1 MNRFRAIVSIV
12 AALVLAL
19 AFVPNSAA
27 APALSPTPEPVVEN
41 WVSDFTQP
49 GVRIRTRPS
58 VSATVVGHG
67 NPRDMATIHRL
78 VHGDAVT
85 CPNGR
90 RTTEWYEL
98 TNMRTHVSGFSSTCY
113 VP

>member
-1 MNRFRAIVSIV
+1 MIRRTMSTAFV
-12 AALVLAL
+12 AVVLAL
-19 AFVPNSAA
+19 AFVPVSAA
-27 APALSPTPEPVVEN
+27 APAPAPAASESVARN

-58 VSATVVGHG
+58 VNATVVGHG

-85 CPNGR
+85 CPDGR